1 MLNLIALKEMKHQYG
16 EKELFQMMVR
26 RARGAQ
32 EVLDNVGADEAREF
46 ITSPQPEIFSV
57 DENATSE
64 TLSELAFGILGI
76 NDGERVADLCCG
88 SGAFLSHAARRKPG
102 AVYRGTE
109 LDARTAEA
117 AQWRPAALAGPGA
130 GGAAGGMF
138 CGAGGAILQISLGPP
153 PRAP

>member
-1 MLNLIALKEMKHQYG
+1 MLNLITLKEMKHQYG

-88 SGAFLSHAARRKPG
+88 SGAFLSHAARRNPVLG
-102 AVYRGTE
+102 FVST
-109 LDARTAEA
+109 LIRTNPEPSV
-117 AQWRPAALAGPGA
+117 RPCR
-130 GGAAGGMF
+130 AAGT
-138 CGAGGAILQISLGPP
+138 ISSIT
-153 PRAP
+153 A